1 MRDAQLPC
9 VFPGSPWLL
18 VENGGGGLKMPKTG
32 MLERLRGWLAEHV
45 GVRRQAV
52 WEMPDCCGLGWAHAC
67 SKEATGPV
75 GIEAINSWWGRHS
88 APLPLANTAPKD
100 SLYMTPAS

>member
-52 WEMPDCCGLGWAHAC
+52 WEKREAGLAGV
-67 SKEATGPV
+67 KV
-75 GIEAINSWWGRHS
+75 GGQGRW
-88 APLPLANTAPKD
+88 LET
-100 SLYMTPAS
+100 

>member
-1 MRDAQLPC
+1 MTLQPEGLQLIVVLP
-9 VFPGSPWLL
+9 
-18 VENGGGGLKMPKTG
+18 
-32 MLERLRGWLAEHV
+32 RHV
-45 GVRRQAV
+45 GVADKGQRDPSR
-52 WEMPDCCGLGWAHAC
+52 AHAC